1 MIVNVHSLQNHLV
14 TYINEQNFTHIIGE
28 STEHRML
35 VERRDQ
41 YKKAA
46 LAAKHSGDMATA
58 RNFVKI
64 SKVSVLLF
72 NTEVMF

>member
-1 MIVNVHSLQNHLV
+1 
-14 TYINEQNFTHIIGE
+14 
-28 STEHRML
+28 ML

-46 LAAKHSGDMATA
+46 LEAKHSGDMATA

-64 SKVSVLLF
+64 SKVSQTTTGYQIFNLL
-72 NTEVMF
+72 TSDRS